1 MFDGNFRFLKNQIFF
16 QKITIFK
23 IKNLQDEKIFF
34 VQIFFCIK
42 VCISTIQKTD
52 LEHPGMCLEAGAA
65 VWCPISE
72 KQQKLANFAFP
83 SLKNEVESCFGV
95 SAQPAN
101 YFCSE
106 EGCFNFG
113 LNAFW
118 CCANSS
124 ERSGQLFFY
133 SLKNLRNCKFCC
145 SKTFPISLMMSSH
158 AEMPIFWCS
167 AEV

>member
-1 MFDGNFRFLKNQIFF
+1 MKKYFSFRFFFASKYASLLSKKPIQSIRACVWRPGQLFGVPSAKNG
-16 QKITIFK
+16 
-23 IKNLQDEKIFF
+23 KNLQISCFRVSKTK
-34 VQIFFCIK
+34 QK
-42 VCISTIQKTD
+42 V
-52 LEHPGMCLEAGAA
+52 G
-65 VWCPISE
+65 
-72 KQQKLANFAFP
+72 FR
-83 SLKNEVESCFGV
+83 FGV